1 MLWTL
6 RESCFFF
13 FSISFTMET
22 ALEKVSGLIL
32 IRIIPVSWKS
42 YSQYFMMTAQG
53 EALKRSLVET
63 SDNMHCEKE
72 KAQ

>member
-1 MLWTL
+1 
-6 RESCFFF
+6 
-13 FSISFTMET
+13 MET

-63 SDNMHCEKE
+63 SENTHYERE